1 MQLSNLVIET
11 RLRNAW
17 SSIDL
22 GIVFARQFWLRG
34 VLLYLIMAIPVFAL
48 TRLLSGYGSMLPFFV
63 LWWFKPLYERPIL
76 YFMSRELFSDTTGV
90 LRTLLNLKN
99 WLTPGL
105 FAILFSRRISFVRGM
120 YAPITL
126 LERPN
131 SSAYSARTL
140 VLGHKFSGEGL
151 WLTIILF
158 FVEGIFAVSLLG
170 LLAIMFPENIEV
182 GLAWF
187 NDLDKSNAILDL
199 VTLLVMAA
207 IAPFY
212 TAAGFMLY
220 ISRRVELEGWDIEI
234 CFRDWMRGYKAVQG
248 STHD

>member
-1 MQLSNLVIET
+1 MQLSKLIIET

-22 GIVFARQFWLRG
+22 GVLFARQFWWRS
-34 VLLYLIMAIPVFAL
+34 VALYLVVAIPIFLL
-48 TRLLSGYGSMLPFFV
+48 TRLLTDFGTVLPFIV

-76 YFMSRELFSDTTGV
+76 YMMSRELFDDKTGF
-90 LRTLLNLKN
+90 LRTILNYRD
-99 WLTPGL
+99 WLFPGTL
-105 FAILFSRRISFVRGM
+105 AILTMRRISFARSM

-126 LERPN
+126 LERP
-131 SSAYSARTL
+131 SSAVYSARSS

-151 WLTIILF
+151 WLTFILF
-158 FVEGIFAVSLLG
+158 FVEGIFALSI
-170 LLAIMFPENIEV
+170 LAVIALMFPEHV
-182 GLAWF
+182 DVALAWF
-187 NDLDKSNAILDL
+187 NDLERSSVIVDFS
-199 VTLLVMAA
+199 TLLVMAA

-234 CFRDWMRGYKAVQG
+234 CFRDWMRGYRRPTGG
-248 STHD
+248 SE